1 MIQRMRAKQQ
11 ENVARS
17 KLSPEDLENCKRY
30 NLTGNQLRAIRR
42 TGLSLPHEARKRHQE
57 KSVLESMEQEDDLF
71 GLGDDA
77 SLDDLFSALR
87 TDDKFMNTSI
97 ADVSVKPP
105 EPAPST
111 HSEAVPPSS
120 EPSVMERIQE
130 RRDPDLFHYDEI

>member
-1 MIQRMRAKQQ
+1 MRAKQQ
-11 ENVARS
+11 ENVART

-87 TDDKFMNTSI
+87 TDDRNQLRILFPCGHNSTAYATLGTYSE
-97 ADVSVKPP
+97 VSDKLGQLG
-105 EPAPST
+105 PAWLT
-111 HSEAVPPSS
+111 
-120 EPSVMERIQE
+120 
-130 RRDPDLFHYDEI
+130 F